1 MSLNRVMRW
10 LRNSP
15 NWILVISGLFL
26 FLVLFQ
32 RIILPSFSNR
42 AEELLSRFLRF
53 DLPFDISVVI
63 FSIIIF
69 IIWSSLKQNF
79 ADQADEVDQLKASNR
94 ALTEEVERLSKE
106 YFRDDITKIPN
117 EIKLNS
123 VFRKFLEEHPY
134 RGFSLIYFDVD
145 SFKRLNSTLG
155 TAKANII
162 LRALAWKLRSGI
174 RREEEIFRDQSSD
187 LFRRFVGG
195 DEFILLIH
203 GDEQTCIFFMKRVL
217 SEVLP
222 ELSAELRE
230 KLSLED
236 GFSLSISAGSYTYS
250 PSEKRQLIAE
260 DKGDLKD
267 ILYKI
272 IADAERL
279 CQSAKNNDYGV
290 CYVWNGLVSALPEEP
305 KRYEKFI
312 SFFPHKQNN

>member
-1 MSLNRVMRW
+1 MSFNKAMRW

-15 NWILVISGLFL
+15 NWVLVISGLFL
-26 FLVLFQ
+26 FVVLFQ
-32 RIILPSFSNR
+32 RIVLPSFSNR
-42 AEELLSRFLRF
+42 AEDLFSRFLRF

-63 FSIIIF
+63 FSIIVF

-123 VFRKFLEEHPY
+123 VFRDFLEEHPA
-134 RGFSLIYFDVD
+134 RGFSLIYLDVD
-145 SFKRLNSTLG
+145 SFKRLNSILG

-203 GDEQTCIFFMKRVL
+203 GDEQSCIFFMKRVF

-222 ELSAELRE
+222 ELSMELRE
-230 KLSLED
+230 RLNLQD
-236 GFSLSISAGSYTYS
+236 DFSISISAGSYTYS
-250 PSEKRQLIAE
+250 ASEKRQLVGE
-260 DKGDLKD
+260 KNGNLKD
-267 ILYKI
+267 VLYKLI
-272 IADAERL
+272 SDAERL
-279 CQSAKNNDYGV
+279 CQNAKNNDYGV
-290 CYVWNGLVSALPEEP
+290 CYVWNGLASALHDGPQ
-305 KRYEKFI
+305 KYEKFI
-312 SFFPHKQNN
+312 SFFPHKKNK